1 MRTGRRALGRRA
13 LGRRALG
20 LRHRLV
26 LAFGLVALLVA
37 AVFATSTYLLAQG
50 YLLAQRE
57 RIVQHQAFADAIFVQ
72 RRLESAGAGV
82 SAVLAAAGTPA
93 GRTIILKWGGPWD
106 AAPPGQGGGGVPGA
120 GRR

>member
-72 RRLESAGAGV
+72 RRL
-82 SAVLAAAGTPA
+82 
-93 GRTIILKWGGPWD
+93 
-106 AAPPGQGGGGVPGA
+106 
-120 GRR
+120 